1 MSLGATGFRLAILRA
16 VNAGLGLLLSIS
28 LAAIFGVSR
37 EVDALF
43 VAMAVAV
50 FLARDLSR
58 VIRTAAVPCLVE
70 SDEGHGQKDF
80 AESFQITVFV
90 VAVAITVLAWVGAPL
105 IVKLTSPGFD
115 AAAAQNAQRLLRM
128 LAPSLLFFL
137 LFGSA
142 QSVFHA
148 RRLFVVPELG
158 ETLWRVIAIV
168 SLFTLGR
175 WGGIETYA
183 MGLTAAAFAQWLLL
197 VVWGARKGFR
207 MLPTRW
213 VPVHPQH
220 LRPFWLGAIVVL
232 CTVIQMQVE
241 GILDR
246 AMLSFMAPGSIALYS
261 YADRLARMMPF
272 LLSTS
277 LLIPWLPEM
286 VRIHARISD
295 PNRLAKQGAL
305 FLSGLGML
313 LAIVIAWAARDIV
326 TLFLLRGKFDAPS
339 AEIVIV
345 AVRIFAL
352 SIPAIYCVQ
361 CLAGLYIIRRD
372 LKGMIG
378 MGLLAVF
385 AHAVGNLLLRH
396 HGVPGI
402 ALSGSVSV
410 WIVAG
415 YLWRRIP
422 TRERVWF
429 AWGRFAI
436 AMAAVLVVLFAIPW
450 TTFLPWAPVRMVAG
464 ALCAWAAYTVIMGPA
479 IQRMQAYEREAT
491 APAPVDADNT
501 PCRPKNTQS
510 LIPR

>member
-1 MSLGATGFRLAILRA
+1 MSLGATGFRLAVLRA
-16 VNAGLGLLLSIS
+16 LNSGLGLLLSIG
-28 LAAIFGVSR
+28 LAAVFGVSR

-70 SDEGHGQKDF
+70 SDEGHGPKDF
-80 AESFQITVFV
+80 AENFQIV
-90 VAVAITVLAWVGAPL
+90 VIIAAASITLLIWVGAPL

-115 AAAAQNAQRLLRM
+115 AAAAHDAQRLLRM
-128 LAPSLLFFL
+128 LAPSLLLFL

-175 WGGIETYA
+175 HGGIMAYTL
-183 MGLTAAAFAQWLLL
+183 GLTVAAFSQWLLL
-197 VVWGARKGFR
+197 FVWGTRKGFQ

-213 VPVHPQH
+213 VPVHPRH
-220 LRPFWLGAIVVL
+220 LLPFWLGAIVVL
-232 CTVIQMQVE
+232 CSVIQMQVE
-241 GILDR
+241 GVLDR
-246 AMLSFMAPGSIALYS
+246 AMMSFMAPGSIALFS

-286 VRIHARISD
+286 VRIHARIAD
-295 PNRLAKQGAL
+295 PNRLAKQGSL
-305 FLSGLGML
+305 FLSALGML
-313 LAIVIAWAARDIV
+313 LAVVIAWAARDIV
-326 TLFLLRGKFDAPS
+326 TLLLLRGKFDAPS
-339 AEIVIV
+339 SEIVIV

-361 CLAGLYIIRRD
+361 CLAGLYVIRRD
-372 LKGMIG
+372 LKGMVG

-385 AHAVGNLLLRH
+385 AHAIGNLLLRH
-396 HGVPGI
+396 QGVPGI

-415 YLWRRIP
+415 YLWWRIP

-429 AWGRFAI
+429 AWGRFAG
-436 AMAAVLVVLFAIPW
+436 AMAAVLVILFAIPW
-450 TTFLPWAPVRMVAG
+450 TTLLPWSPARVVVG
-464 ALCAWAAYTVIMGPA
+464 ALAAWAAYTAIMRPA
-479 IQRMQAYEREAT
+479 IHRMQAYEREAT
-491 APAPVDADNT
+491 APTPADAGAAPS
-501 PCRPKNTQS
+501 RPKNTQS

>member
-16 VNAGLGLLLSIS
+16 VNAGLGLLLSIG
-28 LAAIFGVSR
+28 LAAVFGVSR

-70 SDEGHGQKDF
+70 SDEGHDLQDF
-80 AESFQITVFV
+80 AESFQIVVFV
-90 VAVAITVLAWVGAPL
+90 VAVAITLLTWAGAPL

-115 AAAAQNAQRLLRM
+115 AAAAHDAQRLLRM
-128 LAPSLLFFL
+128 LAPSLLLFL

-148 RRLFVVPELG
+148 RRLFIIPELG

-175 WGGIETYA
+175 QGGITAYA
-183 MGLTAAAFAQWLLL
+183 LGLTVAAFAQWLLL
-197 VVWGARKGFR
+197 FVWGTRKGFQ
-207 MLPTRW
+207 MLPNRW
-213 VPVHPQH
+213 TPFHPRH
-220 LRPFWLGAIVVL
+220 LLPFWLSAIVVL
-232 CTVIQMQVE
+232 CSVIQMQVE
-241 GILDR
+241 GVLDR
-246 AMLSFMAPGSIALYS
+246 AMMSFMAPGSIALFS

-286 VRIHARISD
+286 ARIHSRIAD
-295 PNRLAKQGAL
+295 PNRLAKQGSL
-305 FLSGLGML
+305 FLSALGML
-313 LAIVIAWAARDIV
+313 LAVVIAWAARDIV
-326 TLFLLRGKFDAPS
+326 TLLLRGKFDAPS

-361 CLAGLYIIRRD
+361 CLAGLYVIRRD
-372 LKGMIG
+372 LKGMVG
-378 MGLLAVF
+378 MGLLAVL
-385 AHAVGNLLLRH
+385 AHAIGNLLLRH
-396 HGVPGI
+396 QGVPGI

-415 YLWRRIP
+415 YLWWRIP
-422 TRERVWF
+422 SREQVWF
-429 AWGRFAI
+429 AWGRFAG
-436 AMAAVLVVLFAIPW
+436 AMAAVSVILFAIPW
-450 TTFLPWAPVRMVAG
+450 TTLLPWSPVRVVVG
-464 ALCAWAAYTVIMGPA
+464 ALAAWAAYTAIMRPA
-479 IQRMQAYEREAT
+479 IHRMQVYEREAT
-491 APAPVDADNT
+491 TTPADAGDAPS
-501 PCRPKNTQS
+501 RPKNTQS

>member
-1 MSLGATGFRLAILRA
+1 MSLGATGFKLAILRT

-28 LAAIFGVSR
+28 LAAVFGVSR

-70 SDEGHGQKDF
+70 SDEGHGPKEF
-80 AESFQITVFV
+80 AESFQITVFII
-90 VAVAITVLAWVGAPL
+90 AVAMTLLAWVGAPL

-115 AAAAQNAQRLLRM
+115 AAAIQNTQRLIRM
-128 LAPSLLFFL
+128 LVPSLLFFL

-168 SLFTLGR
+168 SLFTLGH
-175 WGGIETYA
+175 WGGIEAYA

-197 VVWGARKGFR
+197 FAWGARKGFP

-213 VPVHPQH
+213 APVHPRH

-241 GILDR
+241 GVLDR
-246 AMLSFMAPGSIALYS
+246 AMLSFMEPGSIALFS

-286 VRIHARISD
+286 ARIHAKISD

-305 FLSGLGML
+305 FLSALGML

-326 TLFLLRGKFDAPS
+326 TLLLLRGKFDAPS

-361 CLAGLYIIRRD
+361 CLAGLYI
-372 LKGMIG
+372 
-378 MGLLAVF
+378 
-385 AHAVGNLLLRH
+385 
-396 HGVPGI
+396 
-402 ALSGSVSV
+402 
-410 WIVAG
+410 
-415 YLWRRIP
+415 
-422 TRERVWF
+422 
-429 AWGRFAI
+429 
-436 AMAAVLVVLFAIPW
+436 
-450 TTFLPWAPVRMVAG
+450 
-464 ALCAWAAYTVIMGPA
+464 
-479 IQRMQAYEREAT
+479 
-491 APAPVDADNT
+491 
-501 PCRPKNTQS
+501 
-510 LIPR
+510 